1 MASKS
6 VLYITVTTDSGVP
19 AKTLAERVCKSYD
32 QARSATTAIATYLQ
46 RLVGGSGS
54 AVIHVA
60 LAGPDTGTQGT
71 GTIVCTQA
79 NALAGDRVTV
89 QNTHFYVTTAPST
102 NPALG
107 QFSKGTSNTECG
119 ANLAA
124 AMNAHPALKGAWTA
138 ANASGTVTVTAVTKG
153 LHANL
158 MNIETTKPTAFAV
171 TSPSN
176 GSDGTLFNELR
187 SYRLGQ

>member
-1 MASKS
+1 MASKT
-6 VLYITVTTDSGVP
+6 VLYITVVSDSGPP
-19 AKTLAERVCKSYD
+19 AKALAERIVRSYD
-32 QARSATTAIATYLQ
+32 QPKSAATAIAAYLE

-54 AVIHVA
+54 AIVHVA

-71 GTIVCTQA
+71 GTIACTQA
-79 NALAGDRVTV
+79 NALAGDRVTL

-107 QFSKGTSNTECG
+107 QFSRGANNTECG

-138 ANASGTVTVTAVTKG
+138 VNAGGTVTVTAVTKG
-153 LHANL
+153 VHANL
-158 MNIETTKPTAFAV
+158 VNLETTKPTAFALTQV
-171 TSPSN
+171 TN
-176 GSDGTLFNELR
+176 GAKGTLFNELR

>member
-1 MASKS
+1 
-6 VLYITVTTDSGVP
+6 
-19 AKTLAERVCKSYD
+19 
-32 QARSATTAIATYLQ
+32 
-46 RLVGGSGS
+46 
-54 AVIHVA
+54 
-60 LAGPDTGTQGT
+60 
-71 GTIVCTQA
+71 
-79 NALAGDRVTV
+79 
-89 QNTHFYVTTAPST
+89 
-102 NPALG
+102 
-107 QFSKGTSNTECG
+107 
-119 ANLAA
+119 
-124 AMNAHPALKGAWTA
+124 MNAHPALKGAWTA